1 MYQVKFYR
9 VLIKGALNDRSKENL
24 LEIDDL
30 ARNTIHWRPALESGT
45 LLGVSAPFNTVI
57 TVSAKAFLA
66 D

>member
-30 ARNTIHWRPALESGT
+30 ARNTIH
-45 LLGVSAPFNTVI
+45 
-57 TVSAKAFLA
+57 
-66 D
+66 